1 MSDKFSLNLAE
12 HSELISKVLSKNKML
27 ETKVTDISENFNEIF
42 SRQIEVVAGKRNINC
57 LFCDPAVPP
66 RTQTS

>member
-1 MSDKFSLNLAE
+1 MVNELKMETYKRITDCESL
-12 HSELISKVLSKNKML
+12 L

-57 LFCDPAVPP
+57 LF
-66 RTQTS
+66 